1 MEAETLKV
9 AELESLLSEVKESLW
24 DLSEDLKGL
33 ALQDAV
39 VSIATKIE
47 KVMESN

>member
-1 MEAETLKV
+1 MEAQDLKV

-33 ALQDAV
+33 ALQDTIV
-39 VSIATKIE
+39 HIASKIE
-47 KVMESN
+47 RTLKK